1 METKEEAKKE
11 EKKEKKERPKFMHDF
26 GEEFEGSYCL
36 ILLPNNETI
45 EGKVLQSRKY
55 FIKVQVK
62 NDVLYI
68 NKAFVVY
75 ISPLHKKA

>member
-1 METKEEAKKE
+1 METREELKRE

-26 GEEFEGSYCL
+26 AEEFEGSYCL
-36 ILLPNNETI
+36 ILLPINETI
-45 EGKVLQSRKY
+45 EGKILQSRKF
-55 FIKVQVK
+55 FIKVQSK

-75 ISPLHKKA
+75 IMPLHKRA